1 MEEDLA
7 QDHPEVTR
15 LAFRCGYL
23 GDRFAGS
30 QVQPG
35 ARTVEGEFIAACVR
49 LSLFPDPR
57 TGRFQAAGRT
67 DRGVHARCQVFALST
82 PLPGRATSL
91 IRYHLP
97 RDIWVTG
104 YAPVDPGFHPRHRAL
119 HRTYRYFFGEE
130 DLDTRAM
137 DSAARSFEGIHDYS
151 LFSRPDGRDPVRRV
165 LSARV
170 FEDSGIA
177 VLEVRAES
185 FLWHMVRY
193 MASALR
199 MVGSGEAGGDLI
211 ASRLHGDASARLS
224 PAPPEGLVLWDVEY
238 GFPFL
243 PLEPGEKSLSLIR
256 DEYSSARVRTRVIAN
271 FLADAG
277 HPRRE
282 AHGGRVP

>member
-30 QVQPG
+30 QVQPD
-35 ARTVEGEFIAACVR
+35 ARTVEGEFIAACLR
-49 LSLFPDPR
+49 LSLFSDPR
-57 TGRFQAAGRT
+57 TARFQAAGRT

-97 RDIWVTG
+97 RDLWVTG
-104 YAPVDPGFHPRHRAL
+104 YAQVDPGFHPRHRAL

-130 DLDTRAM
+130 DLDTCAM
-137 DSAARSFEGIHDYS
+137 DLAARSFEGTHDFT
-151 LFSRPDGRDPVRRV
+151 LFSRPDGRDPIRRV

-170 FEDSGIA
+170 FEESGAA

-199 MVGSGEAGGDLI
+199 LVGAGEAGTDLV
-211 ASRLHGDASARLS
+211 ASRLRGDPSARLS

-243 PLEPGEKSLSLIR
+243 PLGPGKKALSLLR
-256 DEYSSARVRTRVIAN
+256 EEYSSARVRARVTASL
-271 FLADAG
+271 LADAG
-277 HPRRE
+277 VPRGE
-282 AHGGRVP
+282 APRGELP